1 MPKRTPRGGPP
12 RGRRPWLIPA
22 LLAVLVVALLV
33 TGFYA
38 YQVWLDLT
46 RLPTSG

>member
-1 MPKRTPRGGPP
+1 MPKRTSRGGPP
-12 RGRRPWLIPA
+12 RPSNPWLIPV
-22 LLAVLVVALLV
+22 LLAALVVGLVV